1 MLPAPHSNPNE
12 QIYIGQSEVNDAT
25 SPRSQQ
31 EKKSQQEQ
39 GRNTFRS
46 NLVKS
51 EEPYSEKNP
60 TIDKKFSNHI
70 QVDENSYAERQALS
84 SANAKS
90 AFSKKNSEIKGA
102 EASVPKQSTENEYED
117 DEYTSVSNNEVDEK

>member
-12 QIYIGQSEVNDAT
+12 QIYIGQSEVNDVA

-31 EKKSQQEQ
+31 EKKSQQDQ

-60 TIDKKFSNHI
+60 TIQK
-70 QVDENSYAERQALS
+70 
-84 SANAKS
+84 
-90 AFSKKNSEIKGA
+90 
-102 EASVPKQSTENEYED
+102 
-117 DEYTSVSNNEVDEK
+117 